1 MIHNEFTDA
10 SRNLKTYPKAAGKNE
25 WKLDQLGQLQY
36 EEGVEMQTTSDKW

>member
-25 WKLDQLGQLQY
+25 WKLGQLQY
-36 EEGVEMQTTSDKW
+36 EEGVEMQTTSDK